1 MHTYTYIHMLGA
13 AGGRGKPRGAAG
25 GRRGMTMSSG
35 CTRIGCSSRLEGSS
49 ATPWGKSCAP
59 WLVWFCIGQLG
70 IVETSVYILGCNSSS
85 HTLQRFRPQLQ
96 MEQQQQP
103 VSHVAL
109 LVWKLKH
116 SPRALMDA
124 LNLLRSD
131 LPCDV
136 EVHTLM
142 RGGKLI
148 ARAGTLIKL
157 DDIRPW
163 HINLSEEFEGQ
174 AARASE
180 WRK

>member
-1 MHTYTYIHMLGA
+1 M
-13 AGGRGKPRGAAG
+13 
-25 GRRGMTMSSG
+25 
-35 CTRIGCSSRLEGSS
+35 
-49 ATPWGKSCAP
+49 
-59 WLVWFCIGQLG
+59 
-70 IVETSVYILGCNSSS
+70 YILGCNSSS
-85 HTLQRFRPQLQ
+85 HTLQRFRPQIQ

-103 VSHVAL
+103 VSHLAL